1 MFRRIHRGDP
11 IADINSTGIENRTAL
26 HCAVYENRVE
36 AAKML
41 LKSGASPDARTV
53 HHRTPLH
60 VACILGE
67 DDMVKLL
74 LASGSTNSAQ
84 DYEKNTPVHYAAYY
98 SKLKLLTIRKHEDT
112 EDVVRE
118 KT

>member
-1 MFRRIHRGDP
+1 VRKGDP

-36 AAKML
+36 AAKLL
-41 LKSGASPDARTV
+41 LKHGASPDAKTV

-67 DDMVKLL
+67 DEMVKLL
-74 LASGSTNSAQ
+74 LASGSTVCSQ

-98 SKLKLLTIRKHEDT
+98 SKLQ
-112 EDVVRE
+112 
-118 KT
+118 